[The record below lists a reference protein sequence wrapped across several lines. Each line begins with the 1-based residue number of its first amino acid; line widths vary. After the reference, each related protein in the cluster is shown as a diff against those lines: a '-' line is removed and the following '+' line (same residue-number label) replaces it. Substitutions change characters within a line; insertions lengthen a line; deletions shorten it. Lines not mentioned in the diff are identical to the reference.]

1 MDPQQENL
9 DMRTRDDERFV
20 DFEASRYKPGRDYF
34 TETFYS
40 LLSVFAFT
48 LLFWK
53 SLNGVSSEIDL
64 NHFTVGQVT
73 LLFVL
78 LLMLLVERMLYRGRG
93 DGALTKHREAIR
105 LAIYFM

>member
-40 LLSVFAFT
+40 LFSVFAFT